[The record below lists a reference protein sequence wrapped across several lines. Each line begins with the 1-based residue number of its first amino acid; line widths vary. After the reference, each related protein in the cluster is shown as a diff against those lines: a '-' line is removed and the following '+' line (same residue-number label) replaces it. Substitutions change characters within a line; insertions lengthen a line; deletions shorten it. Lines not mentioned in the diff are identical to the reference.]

1 MSFVLHRIHG
11 IGSPR
16 DFIRFS
22 RCQFSRRA
30 VRSGF
35 KRMRAR
41 GRGETAINANH
52 FSGVVTFYF
61 SFSLM
66 AVTFLLEWFVMMIE
80 VPKRSTYILMKPER
94 TGIRQN
100 SNIEASRTIAGALTR
115 LAKREF
121 EVIQARKSPEKDA
134 NSQSTPSLESALPP

>member
-1 MSFVLHRIHG
+1 MSLGLHHIPG

-22 RCQFSRRA
+22 RCQFERLP

-35 KRMRAR
+35 ERVCAR

-52 FSGVVTFYF
+52 SSGVVAAAR
-61 SFSLM
+61 SFSLK

-100 SNIEASRTIAGALTR
+100 SV
-115 LAKREF
+115 F
-121 EVIQARKSPEKDA
+121 EGP
-134 NSQSTPSLESALPP
+134 